1 MLLLVCNPREEAEA
15 EAEAEASSSR
25 SLLPSQPSL
34 HTEPQTPVGDS
45 ISKAEVGARCNGI

>member
-45 ISKAEVGARCNGI
+45 ISKAEVGARCDGI